1 MTPALA
7 CVQTDSS
14 AARATCAPGR
24 GSAHG
29 RAWICR
35 ADRPVEQPV
44 PARVQ
49 LDLVDPLPE
58 AIVGQQPRLV
68 AFRPARMRLRLGGGG
83 DDAGLANTVQ
93 RPAGAFA
100 LEPFA
105 ERGVAG
111 QEVDVFERNGLVH
124 GEILR

>member
-1 MTPALA
+1 M
-7 CVQTDSS
+7 
-14 AARATCAPGR
+14 
-24 GSAHG
+24 
-29 RAWICR
+29 
-35 ADRPVEQPV
+35 
-44 PARVQ
+44 PARVE

-58 AIVGQQPRLV
+58 AVVGEKPRLV
-68 AFRPARMRLRLGGGG
+68 ALRAPRMLLGLGGGG
-83 DDAGLANTVQ
+83 DRTGLADTVQ